1 MIPTQ
6 MQAYVLTGFGSYDK
20 LELRDNVPVPTA
32 QAHEVLIKVSACGIN
47 NTDIWTRE
55 GAYGA
60 SEEAGWQGG
69 GFSFP
74 RIQGA
79 DAVGH
84 IVAVGQAVDSARI
97 GQRVMVNPSIYA
109 HTAQPLFDAT
119 YVGSEHDGGFAQY
132 MAVPSS
138 NALLINSPYSDAELA
153 TFMIAYQTAEHMLD
167 KAQVNSQDVVLV
179 TGASGGVGSALV
191 QLALIR
197 GAHVIVQVG
206 KGKEQPLLDLGVAGV
221 LYRDEMATPELI
233 KAKFPGLTVTVVADI
248 VAGSQVPAL
257 LECLAV
263 GGRYVTAGAI
273 AGPMVTLDWRKV
285 YLKHLS
291 ILGAT
296 MGSAKHAQAIV
307 QYIENGQL
315 KPLLAKAYPLAQL
328 VQAQK
333 DFKEKAF
340 FGKLVVT
347 V

>member
-1 MIPTQ
+1 MMPTQ
-6 MQAYVLTGFGSYDK
+6 MQAYVLTGFGSYDQ
-20 LELRDNVPVPTA
+20 LELQDNVPVPIA

-60 SEEAGWQGG
+60 SEESGWQGS

-79 DAVGH
+79 DAVGQ
-84 IVAVGQAVDSARI
+84 IVAVGSEVDPARI

-109 HTAQPLFDAT
+109 NSSQPLFDAT

-132 MAVPSS
+132 MVVPSS
-138 NALLINSPYSDAELA
+138 NALRVNSSYSDAELA

-167 KAQVNSQDVVLV
+167 KAQVGAQDKVLV

-191 QLALIR
+191 QLAMIR
-197 GAHVIVQVG
+197 GAQVIAQVG
-206 KGKEQPLLDLGVAGV
+206 RGKEQALLDLGVTGV
-221 LYRDEMATPELI
+221 IFRDDPPSPEQLRNMLS
-233 KAKFPGLTVTVVADI
+233 GQQLTVVADI
-248 VAGSQVPAL
+248 VAGPQVPTL

-291 ILGAT
+291 ILGVT
-296 MGSAKHAQAIV
+296 MGSEQHAKAIV
-307 QYIENGQL
+307 HYIESGQL
-315 KPLLAKAYPLAQL
+315 KPLLAKSYPLAEL
-328 VQAQK
+328 VKAQK
-333 DFKEKAF
+333 DFKEKNF

-347 V
+347 L